1 MGKVILSFLFL
12 SIAIGVSVHVFR
24 GMNNLEKWH
33 LTKLLFFSTMCSLA
47 ALVVMLL
54 IVVLF

>member
-1 MGKVILSFLFL
+1 MPRLILTWLFL
-12 SIAIGVSVHVFR
+12 TVVIGFSVQTLR
-24 GMNNLEKWH
+24 KMNNKERWD

-47 ALVVMLL
+47 ALVVMML

>member
-1 MGKVILSFLFL
+1 MIKGFATFLFL
-12 SIAIGVSVHVFR
+12 SVAIGFATQIVRHMTGQQR
-24 GMNNLEKWH
+24 WD

-47 ALVVMLL
+47 AIVVLML